1 MTPCSSSTRS
11 SPDSSSGLLTGGSAA
26 RLGDLRVRWA
36 PLIALGMAGQV
47 LLFSSPLGDALGPAA
62 PVVYVASNVAVL
74 VAVWR
79 NLAIPGLPL
88 VLIGGAA
95 NLVAIVANRGFMPVS
110 PEALVAIGR
119 APHDGYS
126 NSRLVDEVVLG
137 PLTDLF
143 AMPSWVP
150 MANIFSIGDVLIGVG
165 AAMAV
170 VAAMHGRGPLEPRTA
185 PDGATQRCARALTR
199 CAGATGTTGGW
210 PLRPPADHRDARS
223 DVRSVMTNRPG
234 QTRRESGTQS
244 QGSPLGKTAR
254 LPEAVARSP
263 RSMRCC
269 REGEPGAL
277 HCGSVPSGDD
287 RALARRRPEVE
298 LIQQV

>member
-1 MTPCSSSTRS
+1 MAPCSSCTRS
-11 SPDSSSGLLTGGSAA
+11 SPGSSIGLLTGGSAA
-26 RLGDLRVRWA
+26 RLGDLRFRWA

-47 LLFSSPLGDALGPAA
+47 LLFSSPLGDAIGPAA

-110 PEALVAIGR
+110 PDALVAIGR

-126 NSRLVDEVVLG
+126 NSRLVDDVVLG

-185 PDGATQRCARALTR
+185 PDGARS
-199 CAGATGTTGGW
+199 GA
-210 PLRPPADHRDARS
+210 PVH
-223 DVRSVMTNRPG
+223 
-234 QTRRESGTQS
+234 
-244 QGSPLGKTAR
+244 
-254 LPEAVARSP
+254 
-263 RSMRCC
+263 
-269 REGEPGAL
+269 
-277 HCGSVPSGDD
+277 
-287 RALARRRPEVE
+287 
-298 LIQQV
+298 